1 MNWKRNLF
9 FIWISQFLTMLGM
22 SSIVPFLPLFIRELG
37 VTGVEETASWSGW
50 VFAGPFFISLF
61 MTPLWG
67 SLGDK
72 YGRKIISI
80 RAVLGLGIAQILIGL
95 AQSPTQLLVFRFIQG
110 GLSGFSPAAMAMVA
124 ANTPEEKNSYAL
136 GLLQTATATGTV
148 IGPLIGGVLADM
160 VGYRTVFFIVASLL
174 IITGIFF
181 AIYVKEEKRSV
192 SGQKRFTLL
201 ENAKFIFSKKELRY
215 IIYLILLTSFAFAF
229 IRPIFVL
236 FVEDILTTQ
245 KFFTTITGVLY
256 GISGFFTAIAAP
268 LWGKYAQKN
277 GIRIVIIYASVL
289 TGMMY
294 FLHVIVPDAYL
305 LAPVRALLGF
315 GYGGLLPVMF
325 AAISSYTP
333 ENRKSGVMGLGSSAQ
348 ILGNMIGPSLSGI
361 SVALA
366 GIKFPFLVSGLTFI
380 IMIIIGI
387 KLKKGQ

>member
-1 MNWKRNLF
+1 
-9 FIWISQFLTMLGM
+9 M

>member
-1 MNWKRNLF
+1 M
-9 FIWISQFLTMLGM
+9 
-22 SSIVPFLPLFIRELG
+22 
-37 VTGVEETASWSGW
+37 
-50 VFAGPFFISLF
+50 
-61 MTPLWG
+61 
-67 SLGDK
+67 
-72 YGRKIISI
+72 
-80 RAVLGLGIAQILIGL
+80 
-95 AQSPTQLLVFRFIQG
+95 
-110 GLSGFSPAAMAMVA
+110 
-124 ANTPEEKNSYAL
+124 
-136 GLLQTATATGTV
+136 
-148 IGPLIGGVLADM
+148 
-160 VGYRTVFFIVASLL
+160 
-174 IITGIFF
+174 
-181 AIYVKEEKRSV
+181 
-192 SGQKRFTLL
+192 
-201 ENAKFIFSKKELRY
+201 
-215 IIYLILLTSFAFAF
+215 
-229 IRPIFVL
+229 

-268 LWGKYAQKN
+268 LWGKYAQKH
-277 GIRIVIIYASVL
+277 GIRVVIIYASVL

-294 FLHVIVPDAYL
+294 FLHIIVPDAYL

>member
-1 MNWKRNLF
+1 MSWKRNLF

-37 VTGVEETASWSGW
+37 VTGVDETASWSGW

-61 MTPLWG
+61 MTPVWG

-72 YGRKIISI
+72 YGRKLISI
-80 RAVLGLGIAQILIGL
+80 RAVIGLGIAQVLIGL
-95 AQSPTQLLVFRFIQG
+95 AQSPTQLLMFRFIQG

-148 IGPLIGGVLADM
+148 IGPLIGGVLADL
-160 VGYRTVFFIVASLL
+160 VGYRIVFFIVATLL

-181 AIYVKEEKRSV
+181 SIYVKEEKRS
-192 SGQKRFTLL
+192 SANQRRYTLL
-201 ENAKFIFSKKELRY
+201 ENAKFIVQKKELRY
-215 IIYLILLTSFAFAF
+215 FIYLIFLTSFAFAF

-236 FVEDILTTQ
+236 YVEDLVTSQ

-256 GISGFFTAIAAP
+256 GITGFFTAIAAP
-268 LWGKYAQKN
+268 LWGKYAQKT
-277 GIRIVIIYASVL
+277 GIRTVIIYASIL
-289 TGMMY
+289 TGAMY
-294 FLHVIVPDAYL
+294 FLHVFVPDAYF
-305 LAPVRALLGF
+305 LAPVRAALGF

-325 AAISSYTP
+325 ASISSFTP

-348 ILGNMIGPSLSGI
+348 IFGNMLGPSISGI

-366 GIKFPFLVSGLTFI
+366 GIKFPFLISGFTFI
-380 IMIIIGI
+380 IMIFIGI